1 MGVLAITNAFVYMG
15 PLDFTGSADDLM
27 LRCEAETREKTTFR
41 SGGWREHR
49 NTLKTSQLSTGGFWS
64 CDSANDVD
72 PEFFNNLGVG
82 GQVVTAG
89 LQETEGEIAHIMR
102 KLPTQVTFNEG
113 NVGDL
118 GKAKLEGVGSDGNI
132 GQIRGKLLKEFGVV
146 SATGATGTGIQ
157 LGAISGTQS
166 LYGTLHTFGTAGTS
180 ITVIVQSD
188 DNSGFT
194 TPTTRATFNGGAITT
209 AAGFWLTPVAGAI
222 TDDWWRLNISA
233 ITGSWT
239 IASALAIRTTTP

>member
-1 MGVLAITNAFVYMG
+1 MGVLALTNAFVYMG
-15 PLDFTGSADDLM
+15 PLDFTGSAEEML
-27 LRCEAETREKTTFR
+27 LRCEAETRERTTMR
-41 SGGWREHR
+41 SGGWREHK
-49 NTLKTSQLSTGGFWS
+49 NTLKKSQLSTGGFWS

-72 PEFFNNLGVG
+72 PEFFNNLGTG

-102 KLPTQVTFNEG
+102 KLPTSITFFDG
-113 NVGDL
+113 DVGDL
-118 GKAKLEGVGSDGNI
+118 SKAKLEGEGSDGNI
-132 GQIRGKLLKEFGVV
+132 GQIRGKLFKEYGTV

-157 LGAISGTQS
+157 LGAISSTQS
-166 LYGTLHTFGTAGTS
+166 LYGTLHTFGTPGTS
-180 ITVIVQSD
+180 ITAIVESD

-222 TDDWWRLNISA
+222 TDTWWRINISS
-233 ITGSWT
+233 ITGSWV
-239 IASALAIRTTTP
+239 IGSALAIRTTNP